1 MKLLEKDVYV
11 IQYREYEYGGEIKA
25 KDVIGITLSFE
36 EAQEALKIIAKDES
50 YKDFILAS
58 STTLLDRHG
67 KVFKIEKLPYLL
79 EFEGKERLID
89 ISGKPFLRDLQED

>member
-1 MKLLEKDVYV
+1 MKLLEKEVYV
-11 IQYREYEYGGEIKA
+11 IQYREYKYGGEIKS
-25 KDVIGITLSFE
+25 KDVIGIALSFE

-79 EFEGKERLID
+79 EFEGKERLAD
-89 ISGKPFLRDLQED
+89 IHGKPFLRDLQED